1 MNLKYRIYWIDD
13 TPEFAAS
20 VQEDIFLRFKS
31 DAIDIEIID
40 SEDGE
45 NIEEIARTTALDLF
59 VLDYNLDGRDG
70 EELIRSLRAN
80 GELTEIVFYSM
91 DDAIHE
97 KCKGLEGVHVCGR
110 NDASETLKPVIMRFM
125 DRCNN
130 VAVMRGMIISE
141 AIDVENRLTDI
152 ILELFG
158 DKKTLFRNKIIEKP
172 IMDFEKKRM
181 FVQSVLKDHIEDEN
195 ASSNPDTDK
204 VERMNGL
211 RSTLNEMK
219 KEIVDQRNILA
230 HSEKKFNDGILTLS
244 GLSGAIPIK
253 FDIEW
258 KNTIRSNIK
267 KHMKNLG
274 EIRALLIPIRA

>member
-1 MNLKYRIYWIDD
+1 
-13 TPEFAAS
+13 
-20 VQEDIFLRFKS
+20 
-31 DAIDIEIID
+31 
-40 SEDGE
+40 
-45 NIEEIARTTALDLF
+45 
-59 VLDYNLDGRDG
+59 
-70 EELIRSLRAN
+70 
-80 GELTEIVFYSM
+80 
-91 DDAIHE
+91 
-97 KCKGLEGVHVCGR
+97 
-110 NDASETLKPVIMRFM
+110 
-125 DRCNN
+125 
-130 VAVMRGMIISE
+130 
-141 AIDVENRLTDI
+141 
-152 ILELFG
+152 
-158 DKKTLFRNKIIEKP
+158 
-172 IMDFEKKRM
+172 MDFEKKRM